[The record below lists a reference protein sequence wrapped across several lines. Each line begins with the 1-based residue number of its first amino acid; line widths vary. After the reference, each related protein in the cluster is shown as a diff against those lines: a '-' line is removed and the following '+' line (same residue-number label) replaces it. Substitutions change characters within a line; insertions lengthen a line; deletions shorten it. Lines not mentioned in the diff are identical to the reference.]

1 MVDGCELVSVIIP
14 THNRA
19 ALLPRAI
26 GSVLAQTYSHLECI
40 VVDDASTDDT
50 PHVVQQFVD
59 GRLIYLRHETN
70 RYASAARNT
79 GIARAKGTL
88 IAFLDD
94 DDEWLPDKLA
104 KQVALMERLP
114 HDVGM
119 VYCWM
124 DYYDGQDCLVREH
137 HPTLKGHVFDQ
148 TLVGQPLGGCPTLLV
163 RREAVDR
170 VGGFDEGLPRGN
182 DGDFIR
188 RLCRDYA
195 VDLVPE
201 VLVKV
206 HTRHGF
212 EQITREDERGIR
224 NRIIGKED
232 RIAKFRREYERHP
245 AQYAATLADL
255 ALCYAMVSN
264 RMQAIRYYV
273 KAFVTYPISTAI
285 YRNIYRNLRA
295 SARGLLHDH

>member
-1 MVDGCELVSVIIP
+1 MLVSVVIP

-59 GRLIYLRHETN
+59 ERLIYLRHETN

-79 GIARAKGTL
+79 GIAHARGEL

-104 KQVALMERLP
+104 RQVAFMQGLP
-114 HDVGM
+114 KDVGM

-124 DYYDGQDCLVREH
+124 DYFDDQDHLVREH
-137 HPTLKGHVFDQ
+137 HPTLKGHVFEQ

-163 RREAVDR
+163 RREAVEK
-170 VGGFDEGLPRGN
+170 VKGFDESLPRGN

-188 RLCRDYA
+188 RVCRHYA
-195 VDLVPE
+195 VDVVPE

-206 HTRHGF
+206 HTGHGF
-212 EQITREDERGIR
+212 EQITRENEQGIR
-224 NRIIGKED
+224 NRILGKRD
-232 RIAKFRREYERHP
+232 RIAKFSREYEQHRP
-245 AQYAATLADL
+245 QYAIILADL
-255 ALCYAMVSN
+255 ALCYAMVSD
-264 RMQAIRYYV
+264 RSQAAKYYL
-273 KAFVTYPISTAI
+273 KAFFTYPISTAI
-285 YRNIYRNLRA
+285 YRNIYKSLRL
-295 SARGLLHDH
+295 SVRELRHDH